1 MKKRTLILIAI
12 AAGVWAFV
20 FIFYLWP
27 VFFGKEKPA
36 KLARSSRPASS
47 VALKLPALELG
58 EATPVKLNLNL
69 APFKLKERQE
79 FTKLL
84 LESSKSSE
92 GFPYRY
98 VGYTYTEMGMK
109 IFFES
114 EGRIVEVGI
123 GERFG
128 SYMVMYASE
137 LGLLVLDTSQQRIMV
152 VR

>member
-1 MKKRTLILIAI
+1 MKKRTLILIGI
-12 AAGVWAFV
+12 AVGIWAFV

-27 VFFGKEKPA
+27 AFFGKEKPS

-47 VALKLPALELG
+47 VALKLPPLELT
-58 EATPVKLNLNL
+58 EATPIKLNLNL
-69 APFKLKERQE
+69 APFKLEERQE

-84 LESSKSSE
+84 LESSESSE

-98 VGYTYTEMGMK
+98 VGYTYSETGME

-114 EGRIVEVGI
+114 GGKIVKVGI

-128 SYMVMYASE
+128 PYMVMYASE
-137 LGLLVLDTSQQRIMV
+137 LGLLVLDTSRQRIMV